1 MRSNIG
7 KDQINL
13 GLISGGPASDN
24 GPHDL
29 QHRGDSGTTGDHS
42 EVPNHVGSVS
52 ESTLGAADTDGL
64 AHNERS
70 HVLGDVALGVGLDED
85 VKVARLVV
93 TRHRSVRADNFLG
106 GAIRLGKLSTDG
118 DVLADGEAED
128 GRGVIE
134 LEAVAGYKAD
144 ELESN
149 IAVAE
154 GIGRGNSQAGDLH
167 GNIVGDDSLLLEL
180 KLLEDVGLQD
190 LLDLC
195 DSECQL
201 AFPLKDLKRQRGR
214 KLLTQGIE
222 VVDAKGKGQERRVGH
237 PIALDN
243 EGAEDEQRSGDIDVV
258 NVLALEQRSVVGGH
272 GLRESGSSPPRP
284 IWRAFSKQDLWAP
297 GKRLQGAEAGAMTTR
312 SRPEVVSR
320 SRRESKGGK
329 SACCTT

>member
-1 MRSNIG
+1 MDTDASVLGGKGIEVLLEENVLRSDIG

-13 GLISGGPASDN
+13 GLIPGGPATDN

-52 ESTLGAADTDGL
+52 ESTLGAADTDSL

-70 HVLGDVALGVGLDED
+70 HVLRDVALGVGLDED

-93 TRHRSVRADNFLG
+93 ARHRSVRADNFLG

-118 DVLADGEAED
+118 DVLADGETED

-154 GIGRGNSQAGDLH
+154 GIGRGIAKLETYMATLWEMTVFSSSSNSWKTSGFRTFLTSAIPSVSLH
-167 GNIVGDDSLLLEL
+167 SPSKTRRDSGEGSYLLRAL
-180 KLLEDVGLQD
+180 KL
-190 LLDLC
+190 
-195 DSECQL
+195 
-201 AFPLKDLKRQRGR
+201 
-214 KLLTQGIE
+214 
-222 VVDAKGKGQERRVGH
+222 
-237 PIALDN
+237 
-243 EGAEDEQRSGDIDVV
+243 
-258 NVLALEQRSVVGGH
+258 
-272 GLRESGSSPPRP
+272 
-284 IWRAFSKQDLWAP
+284 
-297 GKRLQGAEAGAMTTR
+297 
-312 SRPEVVSR
+312 
-320 SRRESKGGK
+320 
-329 SACCTT
+329 